1 MSLEIVEGDLLKQSV
16 EVIVNSWN
24 KNFIPWWLLLPQGV
38 SGQIKK
44 EGGFEP
50 FKEIKK
56 KGLMKTGSAVFTSA
70 GKLDFKGI
78 IYVAGLNIFWVATEK
93 SIRESTKN
101 ALRICFNKKIN
112 SVAFPLIGA
121 GTGGIRKEL
130 VIKFM
135 SEEISKSDFKGK
147 VILVLYKKK
156 A

>member
-44 EGGFEP
+44 QGGFEP
-50 FKEIKK
+50 FTELRK
-56 KGLMKTGSAVFTSA
+56 KGLMKTGSAVLTSA
-70 GKLDFKGI
+70 GKLNFKGI
-78 IYVAGLNIFWVATEK
+78 IHVAGLNIFWVATEK

-135 SEEISKSDFKGK
+135 SEEISKNDFKGK

>member
-1 MSLEIVEGDLLKQSV
+1 MIILAPQVHQHPEGALVRTIAILEDQ
-16 EVIVNSWN
+16 
-24 KNFIPWWLLLPQGV
+24 
-38 SGQIKK
+38 
-44 EGGFEP
+44 
-50 FKEIKK
+50 
-56 KGLMKTGSAVFTSA
+56 
-70 GKLDFKGI
+70 
-78 IYVAGLNIFWVATEK
+78 
-93 SIRESTKN
+93 
-101 ALRICFNKKIN
+101 KIN